1 MAGIKFK
8 INPSFWLFLAIS
20 LYLKRGF
27 FALTYTLAV
36 VLHECSHYVVARRLF
51 YRCREIQISI
61 FGAVLY
67 GDFDSVTATDRIK
80 IALAGPLANLVLCVV
95 CLAIWWI
102 FPESYPIINDFFQ
115 ANISMACVNLL
126 PFYPLDGGRVV
137 TGVLQRK
144 RHVDCTHAVKKVTVM
159 FSLLLFALFVV
170 SLFTRHNLFNLG
182 LFSLFLF
189 SGAFSKPNGETYV
202 KCAYVFEKTHFLRC
216 GMEKKTLVFNQNNTL
231 SDVAKRVVGNY
242 LYALEVVND
251 DMQVVATFS
260 VYALEKLITTHP
272 LTTKLKDVKK
282 ITIC

>member
-36 VLHECSHYVVARRLF
+36 VLHECAHYVVAGRLF
-51 YRCREIQISI
+51 YRCQQIQIGI

-80 IALAGPLANLVLCVV
+80 IALAGPFANLVLCVI
-95 CLAIWWI
+95 CFATWWI
-102 FPESYPIINDFFQ
+102 FPESYSFSHNFFQ
-115 ANISMACVNLL
+115 ANVSMACVNLL

-137 TGVLQRK
+137 TGILQHK
-144 RHVDCTHAVKKVTVM
+144 LHIDCTHTVKKVTVM
-159 FSLLLFALFVV
+159 FSLLLFALFVT

-182 LFSLFLF
+182 LFALFLF
-189 SGAFSKPNGETYV
+189 SGAFAKPNGEMYV
-202 KCAYVFEKTHFLRC
+202 KSAYVLQKSHFLRC

-231 SDVAKRVVGNY
+231 ADVAKRVVGNY

-260 VYALEKLITTHP
+260 VHALEKLITTYP
-272 LTTKLKDVKK
+272 LTTKLKDIKS
-282 ITIC
+282 